1 MREPLEEASA
11 LVASLNVKCTDEC
24 VSVAMAADLLVLRYC
39 SLPRAW
45 EAFAVRPVAYF
56 HLLFS

>member
-1 MREPLEEASA
+1 M
-11 LVASLNVKCTDEC
+11 NVKCTDEC